1 MPNIEAA
8 KINRPTAKRIA
19 ARLLALKKLLQHS
32 PYARTITGLD
42 GDDINQLE
50 DDAFFLKS
58 L

>member
-8 KINRPTAKRIA
+8 KITRPTAKRIA

-42 GDDINQLE
+42 GDDIN
-50 DDAFFLKS
+50 
-58 L
+58 